1 MNITKE
7 SEEFP
12 EITLNNLK
20 FKELDKQLKDGV
32 KQCSINN
39 RDNCE
44 NCSG

>member
-12 EITLNNLK
+12 EITLNSLK
-20 FKELDKQLKDGV
+20 FKELDKELKDGT

-39 RDNCE
+39 PENCE